1 MGLMD
6 ILNGMQNGPRGQRQ
20 PSGQGQSSGG
30 MSPLMMALLGLLA
43 YKAMKS
49 MTGGEAPGRPA
60 PLPQGRTEA
69 PRGQGGGGLG
79 DLLGGGQIG
88 RPPAQRAPTQAGSG
102 GLDDLL
108 GGLFGGGRP
117 GASAGGR
124 PGSPSLNDM
133 LSSGLGGLL
142 GGAAGSVLGGG
153 LNELLKGF
161 DQTGHAR
168 EAQSWVGGGA
178 NQDISSGDLE
188 AALGGDTLDAL
199 AQQTGMSRGELLD
212 GLRAQ
217 LPDFIDQLTPDG
229 RLPTEEEWSRM
240 V

>member
-1 MGLMD
+1 
-6 ILNGMQNGPRGQRQ
+6 MQNGPRGQRQ
-20 PSGQGQSSGG
+20 PSGQSQSGGG

-49 MTGGEAPGRPA
+49 MTGGGAGTRPAPLPQGRPA

-69 PRGQGGGGLG
+69 PREQGGGLG
-79 DLLGGGQIG
+79 DLLGGNQVG
-88 RPPAQRAPTQAGSG
+88 RSPMQRAPTGAGSG

-108 GGLFGGGRP
+108 GGLFGGRP

-124 PGSPSLNDM
+124 PGSPNLNDM
-133 LSSGLGGLL
+133 LSGGLGGLL

-161 DQTGHAR
+161 DKTGHGH
-168 EAQSWVGGGA
+168 EAQSWVGRGA
-178 NQDISSGDLE
+178 NEDISPGDLE
-188 AALGGDTLDAL
+188 SALGGDTLDAL
-199 AQQTGMSRGELLD
+199 AQQTGMGRSELLD
-212 GLRAQ
+212 GLRQQ
-217 LPDFIDQLTPDG
+217 LPDFIDQLTPEG